1 VAKKTPAVMAKKSAD
16 VVAKKTPAAVA
27 KKSAA
32 VVAKKTP
39 EMEREA
45 LHHINYGVYIVS
57 SVQDGRANAQVANAV
72 IQVCSEP
79 PAVAVCLNKN
89 NLTHEYVTASRL
101 FAVSVLSEQTPMP
114 FIGRFGFK
122 SGRDID
128 KLEGVETL
136 PGATGIPVVKQ
147 HATAYLEV
155 KVERELDV
163 WTHTVFA
170 GKVVAAHVL
179 SDGIPMTYSYYQD
192 VKRGVTPRSAPSY
205 VAPQEEKAKK

>member
-1 VAKKTPAVMAKKSAD
+1 VAKKNPPA
-16 VVAKKTPAAVA
+16 
-27 KKSAA
+27 
-32 VVAKKTP
+32 
-39 EMEREA
+39 MEREA

-57 SVQDGRANAQVANAV
+57 SVKDGKANAQVANAF

-89 NLTHEYVTASRL
+89 NLTHEFVTASRR
-101 FAVSVLSEQTPMP
+101 FAVSVLSEETPLQ

-128 KLEGVETL
+128 KLEGIETK
-136 PGATGIPVVKQ
+136 PGATGVPVVTQ

-155 KVERELDV
+155 EVERELDV

-170 GKVVAAHVL
+170 GKVIAAGVL
-179 SDGIPMTYSYYQD
+179 SDGTPMTYSYYQG
-192 VKRGVTPRSAPSY
+192 VKRGVTPKSAPSY
-205 VAPQEEKAKK
+205 VAPEKPKKEKTGK